1 MNRLANPLFLIP
13 IALAL
18 LVLSAAVF
26 TVNEREKAIKLFLGE
41 ITESDYQPGLHF
53 KVPLLE
59 RVYKFDKRILTL
71 DVQPE
76 RVLTN
81 EKKNVIVDSF
91 VKWRVD
97 DARAFY
103 TRLGGVEQRAGSRL
117 TQFVREGVK
126 DAFGQRTV
134 REVISSARG
143 DLMDEIALAVDRQA
157 ETLGI
162 EIVDVRIKKVELA
175 EEVRESVYR
184 RMEKDREKIAR
195 EIRSEGRESAKKI
208 RAAADRIREETLAT
222 AYAEAE
228 QTRGDGDAE
237 SARIYA
243 EAYTRDPQFYNL
255 YRSLSAYRQAFSS
268 GNDVMLLNPETE
280 FFRFFRGSGGAQAA
294 LDQSGGNQGGSNQM
308 GAAQDAQG
316 PSNGGQGAS
325 NPSGSNGAEGS
336 SSQSNSNGGQGASD
350 QTGSGNGEGAAEP
363 ADSNSGQGGSDP
375 SDSNAAQ
382 NQQPSGQARDEQPAG
397 DNGEPSIRSGD
408 VADDGTR

>member
-1 MNRLANPLFLIP
+1 MNRLANPLYLIP
-13 IALAL
+13 IALLAL
-18 LVLSAAVF
+18 ILSAAMF

-53 KVPLLE
+53 KIPLLE

-76 RVLTN
+76 RVLTS

-91 VKWRVD
+91 VKWRVA
-97 DARAFY
+97 DAETFY

-134 REVISSARG
+134 REVISSARS
-143 DLMDEIALAVDRQA
+143 DLMDEIALAVGRQSQN
-157 ETLGI
+157 LGI

-175 EEVRESVYR
+175 EEVRESVYQ

-195 EIRSEGRESAKKI
+195 EIRSEGQESAKKI

-243 EAYTRDPQFYNL
+243 EAYTQDPQFYNL

-268 GNDVMLLNPETE
+268 GSDVMLLNPDSE
-280 FFRFFRGSGGAQAA
+280 FFRYFRSATGAAGAGSPGGAGGGDQAAQSGGAAA
-294 LDQSGGNQGGSNQM
+294 SPG
-308 GAAQDAQG
+308 
-316 PSNGGQGAS
+316 GGQS
-325 NPSGSNGAEGS
+325 RTLNGAPAG
-336 SSQSNSNGGQGASD
+336 GASD
-350 QTGSGNGEGAAEP
+350 TSG
-363 ADSNSGQGGSDP
+363 
-375 SDSNAAQ
+375 
-382 NQQPSGQARDEQPAG
+382 
-397 DNGEPSIRSGD
+397 
-408 VADDGTR
+408 GTNP